1 MALVIPPPTAIP
13 NTLNPTT
20 AAVERDAEKREIT
33 PAVTPD
39 SASASTNDSTAE
51 KDLIHYSS
59 KKKPKKNDP
68 DRKKKSPRDPSL
80 FTDNEES
87 TTVVIDHI
95 VDEDDRNHT
104 AFQRSILSIDMEQ
117 PPETMIAELLLLR
130 QAILAKATLD
140 IDDRGQLGEINYTI
154 KTALADLLRLKQLDE
169 VKVLAA
175 QLPSATG
182 VLKGD
187 NIHSHVVSLDDLF
200 ASTVDDAAILSNGS
214 AHISDHDSVAVS
226 AKSKLAG
233 AVVGYF
239 YGENI
244 EPHPP
249 SQIDHKE

>member
-13 NTLNPTT
+13 NALNPTT

-33 PAVTPD
+33 PAVTPE

-51 KDLIHYSS
+51 KDLLNYN
-59 KKKPKKNDP
+59 PKKNDS
-68 DRKKKSPRDPSL
+68 DRKRKSPRDPSP
-80 FTDNEES
+80 FTDNEDS
-87 TTVVIDHI
+87 AAVVIDN
-95 VDEDDRNHT
+95 VVGEDDRSNT
-104 AFQRSILSIDMEQ
+104 GFERSTLPIDMAQ
-117 PPETMIAELLLLR
+117 PPETIIAELLLLR

-140 IDDRGQLGEINYTI
+140 IDDRGQLAEINYTI

-169 VKVLAA
+169 VKELAA

-182 VLKGD
+182 VLKGE
-187 NIHSHVVSLDDLF
+187 NMHSHVVSLDDLF
-200 ASTVDDAAILSNGS
+200 ASSFDDAILSHSSSNSSSNSSGNE
-214 AHISDHDSVAVS
+214 SVAVS

-244 EPHPP
+244 EPHSP

>member
-13 NTLNPTT
+13 NALNPTT

-51 KDLIHYSS
+51 KDLLNYN
-59 KKKPKKNDP
+59 PKKNDP
-68 DRKKKSPRDPSL
+68 EHKRKQPRDPSS
-80 FTDNEES
+80 FTDNEDRAA
-87 TTVVIDHI
+87 VVLEHA
-95 VDEDDRNHT
+95 VGEDDRSNT
-104 AFQRSILSIDMEQ
+104 GFERSTLPIDMAQ
-117 PPETMIAELLLLR
+117 PPETIIAELLLLR
-130 QAILAKATLD
+130 QAILAKAMLD

-154 KTALADLLRLKQLDE
+154 KTALADLLRLKKLDD
-169 VKVLAA
+169 VKELAA
-175 QLPSATG
+175 QLPSVTG
-182 VLKGD
+182 VLKGE

-200 ASTVDDAAILSNGS
+200 ASSIDDAAILGNGS
-214 AHISDHDSVAVS
+214 GNNLGNDSVAVS